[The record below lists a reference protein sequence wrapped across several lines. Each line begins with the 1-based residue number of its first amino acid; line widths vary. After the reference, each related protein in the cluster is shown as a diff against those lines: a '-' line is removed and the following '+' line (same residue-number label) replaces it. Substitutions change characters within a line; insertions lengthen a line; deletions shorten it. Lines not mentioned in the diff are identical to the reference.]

1 MKIKYDMC
9 DINPAIKG
17 TQANY
22 FLNIYHDVAIDEL
35 SDIDLVINNSSPGHF
50 YIGVVE
56 GELVKSYGFN
66 PDVPWKILAANGR
79 VRSEDDRLKRAKK
92 YEVEKSQNILC
103 TKSIPL
109 TYDQYHLAKAYINK
123 WEGVTQTYTI
133 GLHDCTDFV
142 QEVYHETGL
151 SLYFTKVFTKQEL
164 SDLGTEVR
172 FKVMSRYGAR
182 DCFPE
187 MFINMEGESIEAIS
201 RKLNIPCEQ
210 IVETTNNIAFLAFHD
225 SLAITNRYFSVF
237 LNDQDYKLP
246 SEIMQPINVV
256 DAAEQADFIK
266 HFILSDTQASKA
278 KNTLT
283 DFFTNSINSYSQNA
297 SHYPIPAHILFPEI
311 SDETRNE
318 IEQLV
323 NQSTRIFD
331 DLDLADE
338 VTSNS
343 FIFSSERAP
352 IIDEDE
358 VKLIQINDE
367 LELD

>member
-22 FLNIYHDVAIDEL
+22 FLNIYHDVAIIEL
-35 SDIDLVINNSSPGHF
+35 SDIDSVINNSSPGHF
-50 YIGVVE
+50 YIGMVE

-92 YEVEKSQNILC
+92 YEVEKSRNILC

-109 TYDQYHLAKAYINK
+109 TYDQYHLAKAYVNK

-164 SDLGTEVR
+164 SDLGT
-172 FKVMSRYGAR
+172 KVCLKVLSRYGAR

-187 MFINMEGESIEAIS
+187 MFINTEGESIEAIS
-201 RKLNIPCEQ
+201 SKLNIPCRQ
-210 IVETTNNIAFLAFHD
+210 IVETTNNVSFITFYD
-225 SLAITNRYFSVF
+225 SLAVTKRYFSIF
-237 LNDQDYKLP
+237 LNDRDYKLP
-246 SEIMQPINVV
+246 SEIMQPMNFI
-256 DAAEQADFIK
+256 DAGERADFTR
-266 HFILSDTQASKA
+266 HFILSDTQVSEAQS
-278 KNTLT
+278 TLT
-283 DFFTNSINSYSQNA
+283 DFFTNTINGYSQNA
-297 SHYPIPAHILFPEI
+297 SHYPIPAHILFPEVN
-311 SDETRNE
+311 DNTRNE
-318 IEQLV
+318 IERWV

-331 DLDLADE
+331 DLDLGDGA
-338 VTSNS
+338 VSNG
-343 FIFSSERAP
+343 FIFSSEGAS

-358 VKLIQINDE
+358 VKLIEINDE
-367 LELD
+367 LGLD